1 MPCTRCL
8 ALSQRLPIAL
18 MHVEVPPQATA
29 PRLKRLCARWPQ
41 WLLVET
47 APLQLRG
54 NCSRPMSRHLCTIVM
69 APFCWNQCTD
79 GHAAAVSARPSR
91 GGHSS
96 EMNGGTLQAQL
107 NINQGLIQGIV
118 ADRAASQLP
127 RAAAIDDDPAAWAA
141 MMDVECPALL
151 TQCPHTDLNPFP
163 NGFIVT
169 MAFGRYLKVQPVAL
183 ESYYTKNFLLEMTEC
198 VTNDDSCGDA
208 VPAELQVRCGCGCSP
223 LLALSMATWGWT
235 SPAGFLCTWYTAS
248 LWIYG
253 VIEFALRRGGVAS
266 S

>member
-1 MPCTRCL
+1 MPGGPSGFWWKLRRYSC
-8 ALSQRLPIAL
+8 
-18 MHVEVPPQATA
+18 VATA
-29 PRLKRLCARWPQ
+29 PDPCPGTSAPLSWHHSVGTSALTATLPQSAHAQAAVATPLKR
-41 WLLVET
+41 T
-47 APLQLRG
+47 A
-54 NCSRPMSRHLCTIVM
+54 
-69 APFCWNQCTD
+69 A
-79 GHAAAVSARPSR
+79 
-91 GGHSS
+91 
-96 EMNGGTLQAQL
+96 LQAQL

-163 NGFIVT
+163 NGVNVT